1 MLRPAVASTLLLSAS
16 VVTLAAPA
24 SAAPQKTINLA
35 GEWKYLPYDGEGNM
49 GAESIDD
56 AGWPT
61 MALPSNW
68 YLMGSKA
75 YPPKARAAARII
87 EPGSPA
93 DLPTPPK
100 DLGLDYEGT
109 VWFRKTI
116 TWDGAAGV
124 PVLDLDMVDYYAE
137 VFVNGASV
145 GKHEGY
151 FQRWSVDL
159 AGALRKGKN
168 LLAVKVSA
176 PALAFDLAQ
185 QYPVSWPKQQ
195 NQIKGIFG
203 YHDTRPGATSV
214 RGQERGTGG
223 ILRGLG
229 LRVSP
234 GVDLVELK
242 VTPLDVSPAS
252 ARLVVEA
259 VTRNWGKKTV
269 DATLAGT
276 FHAKNFT
283 WAGRLGVSFA
293 VKAEPGLSRSVGEVK
308 LEKPALWWSWDYGKP
323 NLYTLDA
330 ELTTKEAA
338 PEAAKPGKTGAKP
351 AAKAAPAVLDA
362 KLVTFGVRSIAR
374 DGEWVVRLNGQ
385 RIYARGSNYIA
396 TQWLSQ
402 ADRAFYEK
410 DMRLVTSANLNSLR
424 VHAHLE
430 RPELYDVADELG
442 VMIWQDFPLQWGYT
456 DDPAFHAEAKRQAV
470 DMIDRYYD
478 HPSIIVWCMHNESP
492 HSMSWMKKKDP
503 QQNAKLDEELLAVA
517 KQSDP
522 ARIPHSDSGAGD
534 GHSYTG
540 WYVFQIGDLV
550 KDMPNERYI
559 TEFGA
564 EGLPA
569 LETLKAMFD
578 GDTLWPD
585 SPLDWEA
592 WKFADF
598 QPDQTFN
605 LAQVKMGKTINEFI
619 AASQRYQ
626 ANLIRFQTEV
636 FRRAKW
642 TRTTGLYQ
650 FMFVDDWPSITW
662 SVVDYYR
669 RPKLAYA
676 TLRDSMQ
683 RLLPSV
689 EYDIHNAEGPISLWV
704 VNDHLQPVPK
714 ATVKWKITDPRG
726 GGKPVV
732 RSVAVDIPADG
743 VIKATD
749 LGALPRIGAGTAR
762 LDVWIEDEHGQFL
775 ARSSLSGDDYVIRK

>member
-1 MLRPAVASTLLLSAS
+1 MLRPALAIALLAS
-16 VVTLAAPA
+16 LAAPA
-24 SAAPQKTINLA
+24 SAAPQKSINLA
-35 GEWKYLPYDGEGNM
+35 GDWKYLPYDGEGNM
-49 GAESIDD
+49 GAPSIDD
-56 AGWPT
+56 SAWPT
-61 MALPSNW
+61 MALPTNW

-93 DLPTPPK
+93 DLPPPPK
-100 DLGLDYEGT
+100 DVGFDYEGT
-109 VWFRKTI
+109 VWFRRTVD
-116 TWDGAAGV
+116 WDGAAGVV

-137 VFVNGASV
+137 VFVNGTSV

-151 FQRWSVDL
+151 FQRWSVDVSS
-159 AGALRKGKN
+159 ALRKGKN
-168 LLAVKVSA
+168 LVAVKVSA

-185 QYPVSWPKQQ
+185 QFPISWPKQQ
-195 NQIKGIFG
+195 NQIKGIFA
-203 YHDTRPGATSV
+203 YHDTRPGATSI

-223 ILRGLG
+223 ILRGIG
-229 LRVSP
+229 LHAST

-242 VTPLDVSPAS
+242 VTPLDVSAAS

-269 DATLAGT
+269 DAALVGAL
-276 FHAKNFT
+276 HAKNFV
-283 WAGRLGVSFA
+283 WNGNVKVDFM

-330 ELTTKEAA
+330 ELV
-338 PEAAKPGKTGAKP
+338 PVVPRAKPTPGATTPPYDEK
-351 AAKAAPAVLDA
+351 V
-362 KLVTFGVRSIAR
+362 VTFGVRSIVR
-374 DGEWVVRLNGQ
+374 DDQWVVRLNGQ

-402 ADRAFYEK
+402 ADRAFYDRDLK
-410 DMRLVTSANLNSLR
+410 LAVGANLNSLR

-430 RPELYDVADELG
+430 RPEFYDAADELG

-456 DDPAFHAEAKRQAV
+456 DEPAFHAEAKRQAV

-503 QQNAKLDEELLAVA
+503 QQNTKLDEELLEVA
-517 KQSDP
+517 KKSDP

-550 KDMPNERYI
+550 KDMPKERYI
-559 TEFGA
+559 TEYGA

-569 LETLKAMFD
+569 LETLKSMFD

-585 SPLDWEA
+585 TPLDWEA
-592 WKFADF
+592 WKYADF
-598 QPDQTFN
+598 QPDQEFN
-605 LAQVKMGKTINEFI
+605 LAQVKMGKTMQEFI

-626 ANLIRFQTEV
+626 ANYIRFQTEV

-642 TRTTGLYQ
+642 TKNTGLYQ

-669 RPKLAYA
+669 RPKLAY
-676 TLRDSMQ
+676 TSLRNSMQ
-683 RLLPSV
+683 RLLPSI
-689 EYDIHNAEGPISLWV
+689 EYDIHKADGPISIWV

-714 ATVKWKITDPRG
+714 AVVKWKLTDPKSG
-726 GGKPVV
+726 SKPVV
-732 RSVAVDIPADG
+732 RSVTVDIPADG
-743 VIKATD
+743 VIKAND
-749 LGALPRIGAGTAR
+749 LGAMPRIGAGTAR
-762 LDVWIEDEHGQFL
+762 LDVWIEDAQGQFL
-775 ARSSLSGDDYVIRK
+775 ARSSLTGEDYVIRK

>member
-1 MLRPAVASTLLLSAS
+1 MILWPRMRRPAIALALLAS
-16 VVTLAAPA
+16 VAAPA
-24 SAAPQKTINLA
+24 FASPPRSVSLA

-49 GAESIDD
+49 GAPSVDD
-56 AGWPT
+56 SGWPSMT
-61 MALPSNW
+61 LPTSW
-68 YLMGSKA
+68 YLLGSKA

-93 DLPTPPK
+93 DLPAPPK
-100 DLGLDYEGT
+100 DVGFDYEGT
-109 VWFRKTI
+109 VWFRRTI
-116 TWDGAAGV
+116 DWDGGGAGPSTV

-137 VFVNGASV
+137 VFVNGTSV

-151 FQRWSVDL
+151 FQAWSVDL
-159 AGALRKGKN
+159 SGVLRKGKN

-185 QYPVSWPKQQ
+185 QFPVSWPKQQ

-203 YHDTRPGATSV
+203 YHDTRPGATSI

-223 ILRGLG
+223 ILRGVS
-229 LRVSP
+229 LRPST

-242 VTPLDVSPAS
+242 VTPLDVSAAS

-269 DATLAGT
+269 DATLSGA
-276 FHAKNFT
+276 FHPKNFVWT
-283 WAGRLGVSFA
+283 GKLGIEMP

-308 LEKPALWWSWDYGKP
+308 IDKPALWWSWDYGKP

-330 ELTTKEAA
+330 ALAV
-338 PEAAKPGKTGAKP
+338 KPTG
-351 AAKAAPAVLDA
+351 KAAPATLDA
-362 KLVTFGVRSIAR
+362 KVVTFGIRSITR
-374 DGEWVVRLNGQ
+374 DNGWVVRLNGQ
-385 RIYARGSNYIA
+385 RIYARGSNYIS

-402 ADRAFYEK
+402 ADRAFYER
-410 DMRLVTSANLNSLR
+410 DMKLVVGANLNSLR

-430 RPELYDVADELG
+430 RPEFYDVADELG

-456 DDPAFHAEAKRQAV
+456 DDPAFHAEAKRQAG

-478 HPSIIVWCMHNESP
+478 HPSILVWCMHNESP
-492 HSMSWMKKKDP
+492 HSMSWMKKKDA
-503 QQNAKLDEELLAVA
+503 QQNAKLDEELFAVA

-522 ARIPHSDSGAGD
+522 ARIPHSDSGSGD

-550 KDMPNERYI
+550 HDMPKERYI

-569 LETLKAMFD
+569 LETLRAMFD

-585 SPLDWEA
+585 TPLDWEA
-592 WKFADF
+592 WKYADF
-598 QPDQTFN
+598 QPDQEFN
-605 LAQVKMGKTINEFI
+605 TAGVKTGKTIQEFV

-642 TRTTGLYQ
+642 TRNTGLYQ

-669 RPKLAYA
+669 RPKFAYA
-676 TLRDSMQ
+676 SLRDSMQ
-683 RLLPSV
+683 RLLPSI
-689 EYDIHNAEGPISLWV
+689 EYDIHKADGPISLWV
-704 VNDHLQPVPK
+704 VNDHLQGVPQ
-714 ATVKWKITDPRG
+714 AVVKWKVTDPKTANTP

-732 RSVAVDIPADG
+732 RSVTVDIPADG

-749 LGALPRIGAGTAR
+749 LGAIPRIGAGTAR
-762 LDVWIEDEHGQFL
+762 LDVWIEDASGQFL
-775 ARSSLSGDDYVIRK
+775 ARSSLTGDDYVIRK

>member
-1 MLRPAVASTLLLSAS
+1 MVRPALAFLVLASCF
-16 VVTLAAPA
+16 TLAAPA
-24 SAAPQKTINLA
+24 GAAPQKTIDLA
-35 GEWKYLPYDGEGNM
+35 GDWKYLPYDGEGNM
-49 GAESIDD
+49 ASPSLDD

-61 MALPSNW
+61 MALPTNW
-68 YLMGSKA
+68 YLMGSKT
-75 YPPKARAAARII
+75 YPGKARATARLMDT
-87 EPGSPA
+87 GSPA
-93 DLPTPPK
+93 DLPAPPK
-100 DLGLDYEGT
+100 DVGFDYEGT

-124 PVLDLDMVDYYAE
+124 TVLDLDMVDYYAE

-145 GKHEGY
+145 GRHEGY

-159 AGALRKGKN
+159 TGALRKGKN
-168 LLAVKVSA
+168 LLCVKVSA

-185 QYPVSWPKQQ
+185 QFPVSWPKQQ

-203 YHDTRPGATSV
+203 YHDTRPGATSP

-223 ILRGLG
+223 ILRGVA
-229 LRVSP
+229 LRVSS

-242 VTPLDVSPAS
+242 VTPRDVSEAS
-252 ARLVVEA
+252 ARLVIEA

-269 DATLAGT
+269 EATLKGT
-276 FHAKNFT
+276 IGAKNFAST
-283 WAGRLGVSFA
+283 ARLPVTFA

-308 LEKPALWWSWDYGKP
+308 IDKPALWWSWDYGKP
-323 NLYTLDA
+323 NLYL
-330 ELTTKEAA
+330 LEADL
-338 PEAAKPGKTGAKP
+338 
-351 AAKAAPAVLDA
+351 AAKAGAAALDA
-362 KLVTFGVRSIAR
+362 KAVTFGVRSIAR
-374 DGEWVVRLNGQ
+374 DAEWVVKLNGQ
-385 RIYARGSNYIA
+385 RVYARGSNYIS

-402 ADRAFYEK
+402 ADRAFYERDIK
-410 DMRLVTSANLNSLR
+410 LVVGANLNSLR

-430 RPELYDVADELG
+430 RPEFYDVADEMG

-456 DDPAFHAEAKRQAV
+456 DEAAFHEEAKRQAS
-470 DMIDRYYD
+470 DMIERFYD

-492 HSMSWMKKKDP
+492 HSMSWMKKKDN
-503 QQNAKLDEELLAVA
+503 QQNLKLDEELYAVA
-517 KQSDP
+517 KKKDP

-550 KDMPNERYI
+550 KDLPKERYI

-578 GDTLWPD
+578 EATLWPD
-585 SPLDWEA
+585 TPLDWEA

-605 LAQVKMGKTINEFI
+605 LAKVKMGKTINEFI

-626 ANLIRFQTEV
+626 ANLLRFQTEV
-636 FRRAKW
+636 FRRGKW
-642 TRTTGLYQ
+642 TKSTGLYQ

-683 RLLPSV
+683 RLLPSI
-689 EYDIHNAEGPISLWV
+689 EYDIHKADGPVAIWV
-704 VNDHLQPVPK
+704 VNDHLQPVAK
-714 ATVKWKITDPRG
+714 ANVKWKLTDPASG
-726 GGKPVV
+726 NKPVV
-732 RSVAVDIPADG
+732 RGRTVDIPADA
-743 VIKATD
+743 VIKVTD
-749 LGALPRIGAGTAR
+749 LGALPRIGGGTAR

-775 ARSSLSGDDYVIRK
+775 ARSSLSGEDYVIRK

>member
-1 MLRPAVASTLLLSAS
+1 MPRLALAFALLLPALS
-16 VVTLAAPA
+16 LAAPA
-24 SAAPQKTINLA
+24 VAAPQKTVNLA

-49 GAESIDD
+49 GLESLDD
-56 AGWPT
+56 AGWPS
-61 MALPSNW
+61 MALPTSW

-93 DLPTPPK
+93 DLPAPPK
-100 DLGLDYEGT
+100 DVGFDYEGT

-116 TWDGAAGV
+116 TWDGGPGV

-151 FQRWSVDL
+151 FQRWAVDL
-159 AGALRKGKN
+159 TGALRKGKN
-168 LLAVKVSA
+168 LVAVKVSA

-203 YHDTRPGATSV
+203 YHDTRPGATSI

-223 ILRGLG
+223 ILRGIG
-229 LRVSP
+229 LRASS

-242 VTPLDVSPAS
+242 VTPLDVSEAS

-259 VTRNWGKKTV
+259 VTRNWGKKAV
-269 DATLAGT
+269 DATLEGT

-283 WAGRLGVSFA
+283 WKGQLGLKFP
-293 VKAEPGLSRSVGEVK
+293 VKAAPGLSRSVGEVK
-308 LEKPALWWSWDYGKP
+308 IDKPALWWSWDYGKP

-330 ELTTKEAA
+330 TLGAPTT
-338 PEAAKPGKTGAKP
+338 GKT
-351 AAKAAPAVLDA
+351 AAATSFDEKV
-362 KLVTFGVRSIAR
+362 VSFGVRSVAR
-374 DGEWVVRLNGQ
+374 DDKWVVRLNGQ

-410 DMRLVTSANLNSLR
+410 DLKLVVGANLNSLR

-430 RPELYDVADELG
+430 RPEFYDAADELG

-456 DDPAFHAEAKRQAV
+456 DEPRFHEEAKRQAV

-478 HPSIIVWCMHNESP
+478 HPSILVWCMHNESP
-492 HSMSWMKKKDP
+492 HSMSWMKKKDE
-503 QQNAKLDEELLAVA
+503 QQNARLDAELLAVA
-517 KQSDP
+517 KQNDA
-522 ARIPHSDSGAGD
+522 ARIPHADSGAGD

-550 KDMPNERYI
+550 KGMPKERYI
-559 TEFGA
+559 TEYGA

-585 SPLDWEA
+585 TPLDWEA
-592 WKFADF
+592 WKYADF

-605 LAQVKMGKTINEFI
+605 LAKVKMGKTINDFI
-619 AASQRYQ
+619 ASSQRYQ

-642 TRTTGLYQ
+642 TGTTGLYQ

-683 RLLPSV
+683 RLLPSI
-689 EYDIHNAEGPISLWV
+689 EYDIHKAEGPIALWV

-714 ATVKWKITDPRG
+714 AVVKWKLTDPKG

-732 RSVAVDIPADG
+732 RSREVDIPADS
-743 VIKATD
+743 VIKVTD
-749 LGALPRIGAGTAR
+749 LGTMPRIGAGTAR

>member
-1 MLRPAVASTLLLSAS
+1 MRRSALALFVVAAVSVSAPA
-16 VVTLAAPA
+16 LAAVV
-24 SAAPQKTINLA
+24 QKTINLA
-35 GEWKYLPYDGEGNM
+35 GEWKYLPYDGDGNM
-49 GAESIDD
+49 GAESVDD
-56 AGWPT
+56 SSWPT
-61 MALPSNW
+61 MTLPTNW

-75 YPPKARAAARII
+75 YPAKARAAARII

-93 DLPTPPK
+93 DLPPPPR
-100 DLGLDYEGT
+100 DVGFDYEGT
-109 VWFRKTI
+109 VWFRRAVD
-116 TWDGAAGV
+116 WDGGV
-124 PVLDLDMVDYYAE
+124 GARPVLDLDMVDYYAE
-137 VFVNGASV
+137 VFVNGTSV

-159 AGALRKGKN
+159 SDALRTGKN
-168 LLAVKVSA
+168 VLAVKVSA
-176 PALAFDLAQ
+176 PALVFDLAQ
-185 QYPVSWPKQQ
+185 QFPVSWPKQQ

-203 YHDTRPGATSV
+203 YHDTRPGATSI

-223 ILRGLG
+223 ILRGIG
-229 LRVSP
+229 LRLSK

-259 VTRNWGKKTV
+259 VTRNWSRKPV
-269 DATLAGT
+269 DATLTGT
-276 FHAKNFT
+276 FHAKNFA
-283 WAGRLGVSFA
+283 WSGHLDVSFP

-330 ELTTKEAA
+330 VLQ
-338 PEAAKPGKTGAKP
+338 AKP
-351 AAKAAPAVLDA
+351 AGKGTPATLDQ
-362 KLVTFGVRSIAR
+362 KIVTFGVRSIAR
-374 DGEWVVRLNGQ
+374 DGEWVMRLNGQ
-385 RIYARGSNYIA
+385 RIYARGSNYIS

-402 ADRAFYEK
+402 ADRAFYER
-410 DMRLVTSANLNSLR
+410 DMKLVVGANLNSLR

-503 QQNAKLDEELLAVA
+503 QQNAKLDEELLGVA

-540 WYVFQIGDLV
+540 WYVFQIGDLAH
-550 KDMPNERYI
+550 DMPKERYI

-569 LETLKAMFD
+569 VETLKAMFD
-578 GDTLWPD
+578 ADALWPD
-585 SPLDWEA
+585 TPLDWEA

-598 QPDQTFN
+598 QPDQEFN
-605 LAQVKMGKTINEFI
+605 LAEVKMGKTIQEFV

-642 TRTTGLYQ
+642 AKTTGLYQ

-689 EYDIHNAEGPISLWV
+689 EYDIHKAEGPISLWV
-704 VNDHLQPVPK
+704 VNDHLQGVPK
-714 ATVKWKITDPRG
+714 AVVKWKVTDPKTG
-726 GGKPVV
+726 NKPVV
-732 RSVAVDIPADG
+732 RSVTVDIPADS

-749 LGALPRIGAGTAR
+749 LGAIPRIGAGTAR
-762 LDVWIEDEHGQFL
+762 LDVWIEDQHGQFL
-775 ARSSLSGDDYVIRK
+775 ARSSLTGDDYVIRK

>member
-1 MLRPAVASTLLLSAS
+1 MLRPAVALSLLAS
-16 VVTLAAPA
+16 VVSLASGAAPVA
-24 SAAPQKTINLA
+24 AAPPKTVDLA
-35 GEWKYLPYDGEGNM
+35 GEWRYLPYDGEGNL
-49 GAESIDD
+49 GAEAIDD

-61 MALPSNW
+61 MALPTSW
-68 YLMGSKA
+68 YLMGSKS
-75 YPPKARAAARII
+75 YPGKARATARLM
-87 EPGSPA
+87 ESGSPA
-93 DLPTPPK
+93 DLPAPPK
-100 DLGLDYEGT
+100 DVGFDYEGT

-116 TWDGAAGV
+116 TWDGAPGV
-124 PVLDLDMVDYYAE
+124 TVLDLDMVDYYAE

-151 FQRWSVDL
+151 FQRWSVDVS
-159 AGALRKGKN
+159 AALRKGKN
-168 LLAVKVSA
+168 LVAVKVSA

-185 QYPVSWPKQQ
+185 QFPVSWPKQQ
-195 NQIKGIFG
+195 NEIKGVFG
-203 YHDTRPGATSV
+203 YHDTRPGATSL

-223 ILRGLG
+223 ILRGIG
-229 LRVSP
+229 LRASS

-242 VTPLDVSPAS
+242 VTPLDVSEAS

-259 VTRNWGKKTV
+259 VTRNWGKKPI

-276 FHAKNFT
+276 IRAKNFPST
-283 WAGRLGVSFA
+283 ARLPVSFA
-293 VKAEPGLSRSVGEVK
+293 VRAAPGLSRSVGEVK
-308 LEKPALWWSWDYGKP
+308 IDKPALWWSWDYGKP

-330 ELTTKEAA
+330 ELGPK
-338 PEAAKPGKTGAKP
+338 GAGP
-351 AAKAAPAVLDA
+351 ALDA
-362 KLVTFGVRSIAR
+362 KVVAFGVRSITR
-374 DGEWVVRLNGQ
+374 DDSWVVRLNGQ
-385 RIYARGSNYIA
+385 RIYARGSNYIS

-410 DMRLVTSANLNSLR
+410 DIKLVLGANLNSLR

-430 RPELYDVADELG
+430 RPEFYDVADEMG

-456 DDPAFHAEAKRQAV
+456 DEPVFHDEAKRQAV

-503 QQNAKLDEELLAVA
+503 QQNARLDEELLAVA
-517 KQSDP
+517 KQNDP

-550 KDMPNERYI
+550 RGMPKERYI

-564 EGLPA
+564 EGLPGA
-569 LETLKAMFD
+569 ETLKAMFD
-578 GDTLWPD
+578 DAAMWPD
-585 SPLDWEA
+585 TPLDWEA
-592 WKFADF
+592 WKYADF

-605 LAQVKMGKTINEFI
+605 LAKVKQGKTLAEFI
-619 AASQRYQ
+619 ASSQRYQ

-642 TRTTGLYQ
+642 TKTTGLYQ

-683 RLLPSV
+683 RLLPSI
-689 EYDIHNAEGPISLWV
+689 EYDIHKADGPISLWV
-704 VNDHLQPVPK
+704 VNDHLQGVPK
-714 ATVKWKITDPRG
+714 ATVKWKLTDPRSG
-726 GGKPVV
+726 SKPVV
-732 RSVAVDIPADG
+732 RSVTVDIPADG

-775 ARSSLSGDDYVIRK
+775 ARSSLTGDDYVIRGR

>member
-1 MLRPAVASTLLLSAS
+1 MLRPAVALSLLAS
-16 VVTLAAPA
+16 VVSLASGAAPVA
-24 SAAPQKTINLA
+24 AAPPKTVDLA
-35 GEWKYLPYDGEGNM
+35 GEWRYLPYDGEGNL
-49 GAESIDD
+49 GAEAIDD

-61 MALPSNW
+61 MALPTSW
-68 YLMGSKA
+68 YLMGSKS
-75 YPPKARAAARII
+75 YPGKARATARLM
-87 EPGSPA
+87 ESGSPA
-93 DLPTPPK
+93 DLPAPPK
-100 DLGLDYEGT
+100 DVGFDYEGT

-116 TWDGAAGV
+116 TWDGAPGV
-124 PVLDLDMVDYYAE
+124 TVLDLDMVDYYAE

-151 FQRWSVDL
+151 FQRWSVDVS
-159 AGALRKGKN
+159 AALRKGKN
-168 LLAVKVSA
+168 LVAVKVSA

-185 QYPVSWPKQQ
+185 QFPVSWPKQQ
-195 NQIKGIFG
+195 NEIKGVFG
-203 YHDTRPGATSV
+203 YHDTRPGATSL

-223 ILRGLG
+223 ILRGIG
-229 LRVSP
+229 LRASS

-242 VTPLDVSPAS
+242 VTPLDVSEAS

-259 VTRNWGKKTV
+259 VTRNWGKKPV

-276 FHAKNFT
+276 IRAKNFPST
-283 WAGRLGVSFA
+283 VRLPVSFA
-293 VKAEPGLSRSVGEVK
+293 VRAAPGLSRSVGEVK
-308 LEKPALWWSWDYGKP
+308 IDKPALWWSWDYGKP

-330 ELTTKEAA
+330 ELGPK
-338 PEAAKPGKTGAKP
+338 GAGP
-351 AAKAAPAVLDA
+351 ALDA
-362 KLVTFGVRSIAR
+362 KVVAFGVRSITR
-374 DGEWVVRLNGQ
+374 DDSWVVRLNGQ
-385 RIYARGSNYIA
+385 RIYARGSNYIS

-410 DMRLVTSANLNSLR
+410 DIKLVLGANLNSLR

-430 RPELYDVADELG
+430 RPEFYDVADEMG

-456 DDPAFHAEAKRQAV
+456 DEPVFHDEAKRQAV

-503 QQNAKLDEELLAVA
+503 QQNARLDEELLAVA
-517 KQSDP
+517 KQNDP

-550 KDMPNERYI
+550 HDMPKERYI

-564 EGLPA
+564 EGLPGA
-569 LETLKAMFD
+569 ETLKAMFD
-578 GDTLWPD
+578 DAAMWPD
-585 SPLDWEA
+585 TPLDWEA
-592 WKFADF
+592 WKYADF

-605 LAQVKMGKTINEFI
+605 LAKVKQGKTLAEFI
-619 AASQRYQ
+619 ASSQRYQ

-642 TRTTGLYQ
+642 TKTTGLYQ

-683 RLLPSV
+683 RLLPSI
-689 EYDIHNAEGPISLWV
+689 EYDIHKADGPISLWV
-704 VNDHLQPVPK
+704 VNDHLQGVPK
-714 ATVKWKITDPRG
+714 ATVKWKLTDPRSG
-726 GGKPVV
+726 SKPVV
-732 RSVAVDIPADG
+732 RSVTVDIPADG

-775 ARSSLSGDDYVIRK
+775 ARSSLTGDDYVIRGR

>member
-1 MLRPAVASTLLLSAS
+1 MLRPALALAPLVLLLHS
-16 VVTLAAPA
+16 AAPA
-24 SAAPQKTINLA
+24 AAAPQKTIDLA
-35 GEWKYLPYDGEGNM
+35 GEWKYLPYDGHGDIDLA
-49 GAESIDD
+49 AESTDD

-61 MALPSNW
+61 MALPTNW

-75 YPPKARAAARII
+75 YPPKARAAARLI
-87 EPGSPA
+87 EPGSPG
-93 DLPTPPK
+93 DLPTPTK
-100 DLGLDYEGT
+100 DAGFDYEGT

-116 TWDGAAGV
+116 AWDSSQGGV

-137 VFVNGASV
+137 VFVNGRPV

-159 AGALRKGKN
+159 SGALRTGKN
-168 LLAVKVSA
+168 LIAVKVSA
-176 PALAFDLAQ
+176 PALVFDLAQ
-185 QYPVSWPKQQ
+185 QFPVSWPKQQ
-195 NQIKGIFG
+195 NQIKGIFA
-203 YHDTRPGATSV
+203 YHDTRPGATSI

-223 ILRGLG
+223 ILRGIA

-242 VTPLDVSPAS
+242 VTPLDVSAAS

-259 VTRNWGKKTV
+259 VTRNWGAKPV
-269 DATLAGT
+269 DAQLSGT
-276 FHAKNFT
+276 IRAKNFA
-283 WAGRLGVSFA
+283 WAGHLPITFD
-293 VKAEPGLSRSVGEVK
+293 VKAAPGLSRSVGEVK
-308 LEKPALWWSWDYGKP
+308 IEKPALWWSWDYGKP

-330 ELTTKEAA
+330 ELSTKAS
-338 PEAAKPGKTGAKP
+338 PAKP
-351 AAKAAPAVLDA
+351 AAKKVAAQPAAAPAALDA
-362 KLVTFGVRSIAR
+362 KVVTFGVRSIVR
-374 DGEWVVRLNGQ
+374 DDKWVVRLNGQ

-402 ADRAFYEK
+402 ADRAFYER
-410 DMRLVTSANLNSLR
+410 DMKLVTAANLNSLR

-430 RPELYDVADELG
+430 RPEFYDVADEMG

-456 DDPAFHAEAKRQAV
+456 DEPAFHAEAKRQVV
-470 DMIDRYYD
+470 DMIERFYD
-478 HPSIIVWCMHNESP
+478 HPSIIVWSMHNESP

-503 QQNAKLDEELLAVA
+503 QQNAKLDEELLAVG

-522 ARIPHSDSGAGD
+522 ARISHSDSGVGD

-540 WYVFQIGDLV
+540 WYVFQIGDLAH
-550 KDMPNERYI
+550 DMPKESYI
-559 TEFGA
+559 TEYGA
-564 EGLPA
+564 QGLPA
-569 LETLKAMFD
+569 LETLKSMFD
-578 GDTLWPD
+578 AATLWPD
-585 SPLDWEA
+585 TPLDWEA
-592 WKFADF
+592 WKYADF
-598 QPDQTFN
+598 QPDQNFN

-619 AASQRYQ
+619 SASQRYQ

-642 TRTTGLYQ
+642 TKTTGLYQ

-669 RPKLAYA
+669 RPKLAYQ

-683 RLLPSV
+683 RLLPSI
-689 EYDIHNAEGPISLWV
+689 EYDIHKATGPISLWV
-704 VNDHLQPVPK
+704 VNDHLQPIPK
-714 ATVKWKITDPRG
+714 AAVKWKVTDPQG

-732 RSVAVDIPADG
+732 RSVTVEIPADG

-749 LGALPRIGAGTAR
+749 LGAIPRIGAGTAR
-762 LDVWIEDEHGQFL
+762 LDVWIEDEHGQLL
-775 ARSSLSGDDYVIRK
+775 ARSSLTGEDYVIRK

>member
-1 MLRPAVASTLLLSAS
+1 V
-16 VVTLAAPA
+16 
-24 SAAPQKTINLA
+24 
-35 GEWKYLPYDGEGNM
+35 GF
-49 GAESIDD
+49 
-56 AGWPT
+56 
-61 MALPSNW
+61 
-68 YLMGSKA
+68 
-75 YPPKARAAARII
+75 
-87 EPGSPA
+87 
-93 DLPTPPK
+93 
-100 DLGLDYEGT
+100 DYEGT
-109 VWFRKTI
+109 VWFRRTVD
-116 TWDGAAGV
+116 WDGAAGVV

-137 VFVNGASV
+137 VFVNGTSV

-151 FQRWSVDL
+151 FQRWSVDVSS
-159 AGALRKGKN
+159 ALRKGKN
-168 LLAVKVSA
+168 LVAVKVSA

-185 QYPVSWPKQQ
+185 QFPISWPKQQ

-203 YHDTRPGATSV
+203 YHDTRPGATSI

-223 ILRGLG
+223 ILRGIG
-229 LRVSP
+229 LHAST

-242 VTPLDVSPAS
+242 VTPLDVSAAS

-259 VTRNWGKKTV
+259 VTRNWGAKPV
-269 DATLAGT
+269 DAMLVGT

-283 WAGRLGVSFA
+283 WTGRLPISFV
-293 VKAEPGLSRSVGEVK
+293 VKAGPGLSRSVGEVK

-330 ELTTKEAA
+330 ELLPVVSK
-338 PEAAKPGKTGAKP
+338 
-351 AAKAAPAVLDA
+351 KAAAGPALDA
-362 KLVTFGVRSIAR
+362 KVVAFGVRSITR
-374 DGEWVVRLNGQ
+374 DDGWVVRLNGQ

-402 ADRAFYEK
+402 ADRAFYERDLK
-410 DMRLVTSANLNSLR
+410 LVVEANLNSLR

-430 RPELYDVADELG
+430 RPEFYDAADELG

-456 DDPAFHAEAKRQAV
+456 DEPAFHAEAKRQAI

-503 QQNAKLDEELLAVA
+503 QQNAKLDEELLEVA
-517 KQSDP
+517 KKSDP

-550 KDMPNERYI
+550 KDMPKERYI
-559 TEFGA
+559 TEYGA

-569 LETLKAMFD
+569 LETLKAMFE

-585 SPLDWEA
+585 TPLDWEA

-598 QPDQTFN
+598 QPDQEFN
-605 LAQVKMGKTINEFI
+605 LAQVKMGKTIQEFI

-642 TRTTGLYQ
+642 TKTTGLYQ

-669 RPKLAYA
+669 RPKLAYNS
-676 TLRDSMQ
+676 LRDSMQ
-683 RLLPSV
+683 RLLPSI
-689 EYDIHNAEGPISLWV
+689 EYDIHKATGPISIWV
-704 VNDHLQPVPK
+704 VNDHLQDVPK
-714 ATVKWKITDPRG
+714 AVVKWKLTDPKSG
-726 GGKPVV
+726 SKPVV
-732 RSVAVDIPADG
+732 RSVTVDIPADG

-749 LGALPRIGAGTAR
+749 LGAMPRIGAGTAR
-762 LDVWIEDEHGQFL
+762 LDVWIEDAQGQFL
-775 ARSSLSGDDYVIRK
+775 ARSSLTGEDYVIRK

>member
-1 MLRPAVASTLLLSAS
+1 MLRPAVALSLLAS
-16 VVTLAAPA
+16 VVSLASGAAPVA
-24 SAAPQKTINLA
+24 AAPSKTVNLA

-49 GAESIDD
+49 GAEAIDD

-61 MALPSNW
+61 MALPTSW
-68 YLMGSKA
+68 YLMGSKS
-75 YPPKARAAARII
+75 YPGKARATARIM
-87 EPGSPA
+87 EAGSPA
-93 DLPTPPK
+93 DLPAPPK
-100 DLGLDYEGT
+100 DVGFDYEGT

-116 TWDGAAGV
+116 TWDGAPGV
-124 PVLDLDMVDYYAE
+124 TVLDLDMVDYYAE

-151 FQRWSVDL
+151 FQRWSVDVS
-159 AGALRKGKN
+159 GALRKGKN
-168 LLAVKVSA
+168 LVAVKVSA

-185 QYPVSWPKQQ
+185 QFPVSWPKQQ
-195 NQIKGIFG
+195 NEIKGVFG
-203 YHDTRPGATSV
+203 YHDTRPGATSL

-223 ILRGLG
+223 ILRGIG
-229 LRVSP
+229 LRASS
-234 GVDLVELK
+234 GVDLVEVK
-242 VTPLDVSPAS
+242 VTPLDVSETS
-252 ARLVVEA
+252 ARLVIEA
-259 VTRNWGKKTV
+259 VTRNWGKKPV

-276 FHAKNFT
+276 IRAKNFPST
-283 WAGRLGVSFA
+283 ARLPVSFA
-293 VKAEPGLSRSVGEVK
+293 VKAAPGLSRSVGEVK
-308 LEKPALWWSWDYGKP
+308 IDKPALWWSWDYGKP

-330 ELTTKEAA
+330 ELGPK
-338 PEAAKPGKTGAKP
+338 GAGP
-351 AAKAAPAVLDA
+351 ALDA
-362 KLVTFGVRSIAR
+362 KVVAFGVRSITR
-374 DGEWVVRLNGQ
+374 DDNWVVRLNGQ
-385 RIYARGSNYIA
+385 RIYARGSNYIS

-410 DMRLVTSANLNSLR
+410 DIKLVLGANLNSLR

-430 RPELYDVADELG
+430 RPEFYDVADEMG

-456 DDPAFHAEAKRQAV
+456 DEPSFHDEAKRQAL

-517 KQSDP
+517 KQNDP

-550 KDMPNERYI
+550 HGMPKERYI

-564 EGLPA
+564 EGLPGA
-569 LETLKAMFD
+569 ETLKSMFD
-578 GDTLWPD
+578 DAALWPD
-585 SPLDWEA
+585 TPLDWEA
-592 WKFADF
+592 WKYADF

-605 LAQVKMGKTINEFI
+605 LAKVKQGKTLAEFI
-619 AASQRYQ
+619 SSSQRYQ

-642 TRTTGLYQ
+642 TKTTGLYQ

-683 RLLPSV
+683 RLLPSI
-689 EYDIHNAEGPISLWV
+689 EYDIHKADGPISLWV
-704 VNDHLQPVPK
+704 VNDHLQGVPK
-714 ATVKWKITDPRG
+714 ASVKWKLTDPRAG
-726 GGKPVV
+726 SKPVV
-732 RSVAVDIPADG
+732 RSVTVDIPADG

-775 ARSSLSGDDYVIRK
+775 ARSSLTGDDYVIRK

>member
-1 MLRPAVASTLLLSAS
+1 MLRPALAVALLAS
-16 VVTLAAPA
+16 LAAPA
-24 SAAPQKTINLA
+24 LAAPQKSINLA
-35 GEWKYLPYDGEGNM
+35 GDWKYLPYDGEGNM
-49 GAESIDD
+49 AAESIDD
-56 AGWPT
+56 SAWPT
-61 MALPSNW
+61 MALPTNW

-75 YPPKARAAARII
+75 YPAKARAAARII

-93 DLPTPPK
+93 DLPAPPK
-100 DLGLDYEGT
+100 DVGFDYEGT
-109 VWFRKTI
+109 VWFRRAV
-116 TWDGAAGV
+116 TWDAPAGVV

-159 AGALRKGKN
+159 SSALRKGKN
-168 LLAVKVSA
+168 LIAVKVSA

-185 QYPVSWPKQQ
+185 QFPISWPKQQ

-203 YHDTRPGATSV
+203 YHDTRPGATSI

-223 ILRGLG
+223 ILRGIG
-229 LRVSP
+229 LRGST

-242 VTPLDVSPAS
+242 VTPLDVSAAS

-269 DATLAGT
+269 DAAVVGTL
-276 FHAKNFT
+276 HAKNFV
-283 WAGRLGVSFA
+283 WNGKVIVDFL

-308 LEKPALWWSWDYGKP
+308 LDKPALWWSWDYGKP

-330 ELTTKEAA
+330 ELV
-338 PEAAKPGKTGAKP
+338 PMVSRAKPKAGAEATP
-351 AAKAAPAVLDA
+351 SVLDA
-362 KLVTFGVRSIAR
+362 KVVTFGVRSIVR
-374 DGEWVVRLNGQ
+374 DDQWVVRLNGQ

-402 ADRAFYEK
+402 ADRAFYERDLK
-410 DMRLVTSANLNSLR
+410 LVVGANLNSLR

-430 RPELYDVADELG
+430 RPEFYDAADELG

-456 DDPAFHAEAKRQAV
+456 DDPAFHAEAKRQAA
-470 DMIDRYYD
+470 DMIERYYD

-550 KDMPNERYI
+550 HDMPKERYI
-559 TEFGA
+559 TEYGA

-585 SPLDWEA
+585 TPLDWEA
-592 WKFADF
+592 WKYADF
-598 QPDQTFN
+598 QPDQEFN
-605 LAQVKMGKTINEFI
+605 TAHVQMGKTIQEFI
-619 AASQRYQ
+619 AASQRFQ

-642 TRTTGLYQ
+642 TKNTGLYQ

-676 TLRDSMQ
+676 SLRDSMQ
-683 RLLPSV
+683 RLLPSI
-689 EYDIHNAEGPISLWV
+689 EYDIHKADGPISIWV
-704 VNDHLQPVPK
+704 VNDHLQGVPK
-714 ATVKWKITDPRG
+714 AVVKWKLTDPKSG
-726 GGKPVV
+726 SKPVV
-732 RSVAVDIPADG
+732 RSVTVDIPADG
-743 VIKATD
+743 VIKAND
-749 LGALPRIGAGTAR
+749 LGSMPRIGAGTAR
-762 LDVWIEDEHGQFL
+762 LDVWIEDAQGQFL
-775 ARSSLSGDDYVIRK
+775 ARSSLTGDDYVIRK

>member
-1 MLRPAVASTLLLSAS
+1 SAVSLTPPVAW
-16 VVTLAAPA
+16 AAP
-24 SAAPQKTINLA
+24 PKTVNLA
-35 GEWKYLPYDGEGNM
+35 GEWRYLPYDGEGNM
-49 GAESIDD
+49 GVETIDD
-56 AGWPT
+56 AAWPT
-61 MALPSNW
+61 MALPTSW
-68 YLMGSKA
+68 YLMGSRS
-75 YPPKARAAARII
+75 YPGKARATARIM

-93 DLPTPPK
+93 DLPAPPK
-100 DLGLDYEGT
+100 DVGFDYEGT

-116 TWDGAAGV
+116 TWDGAPGV
-124 PVLDLDMVDYYAE
+124 TVLDLDMVDYYAE

-151 FQRWSVDL
+151 FQRWSVDVSS
-159 AGALRKGKN
+159 ALRKGKN
-168 LLAVKVSA
+168 LVAVKVSA

-185 QYPVSWPKQQ
+185 QYPISWPKQQ
-195 NQIKGIFG
+195 NQVKGVFG

-223 ILRGLG
+223 ILRGVG
-229 LRVSP
+229 LRASS

-242 VTPLDVSPAS
+242 VTPLDVSESS
-252 ARLVVEA
+252 ARLVIEA
-259 VTRNWGKKTV
+259 VTRNWGAKPV

-276 FHAKNFT
+276 IRAKNFPST
-283 WAGRLGVSFA
+283 ARLPVSFA
-293 VKAEPGLSRSVGEVK
+293 VKAAPGLSRSVGEVK
-308 LEKPALWWSWDYGKP
+308 IDKPALWWSWDYGKP

-330 ELTTKEAA
+330 ALTTSG
-338 PEAAKPGKTGAKP
+338 PKTGA
-351 AAKAAPAVLDA
+351 ALDA
-362 KLVTFGVRSIAR
+362 KVVAFGVRSITR
-374 DGEWVVRLNGQ
+374 DDNWVVRLNGQ
-385 RIYARGSNYIA
+385 RIYARGSNYIS

-410 DMRLVTSANLNSLR
+410 DIKLVLGANLNSLR

-430 RPELYDVADELG
+430 RPEFYDVADEMG

-456 DDPAFHAEAKRQAV
+456 DEPAFHAEAKRQAV

-517 KQSDP
+517 KQNDP

-550 KDMPNERYI
+550 HDMPKERYI

-564 EGLPA
+564 EGLPGA
-569 LETLKAMFD
+569 ETLKTMFD
-578 GDTLWPD
+578 DATLWPD
-585 SPLDWEA
+585 TPLDWEA
-592 WKFADF
+592 WKYADF
-598 QPDQTFN
+598 QPDQSFN
-605 LAQVKMGKTINEFI
+605 LAKVKMGKTLAEFI
-619 AASQRYQ
+619 SSSQRYQ
-626 ANLIRFQTEV
+626 SNLIRFQTEV

-642 TRTTGLYQ
+642 TKTTGLYQ

-683 RLLPSV
+683 RLLPSI
-689 EYDIHNAEGPISLWV
+689 EYDIHKADGPISLWV

-714 ATVKWKITDPRG
+714 ANVKWKLTDPKSG
-726 GGKPVV
+726 SKPVV
-732 RSVAVDIPADG
+732 RSVTVDIPADG

-762 LDVWIEDEHGQFL
+762 LDVWIEDAHGQFL
-775 ARSSLSGDDYVIRK
+775 ARSSLTGDDYVIRQ

>member
-1 MLRPAVASTLLLSAS
+1 MFRPALAFSLLLS
-16 VVTLAAPA
+16 VAAPDVVA
-24 SAAPQKTINLA
+24 WAAPQKSINLA

-49 GAESIDD
+49 GATSIDD
-56 AGWPT
+56 SAWPT
-61 MALPSNW
+61 MAVPTSW

-75 YPPKARAAARII
+75 YPAKARAAARII

-93 DLPTPPK
+93 DLPAPPK
-100 DLGLDYEGT
+100 DVGFDYEGT
-109 VWFRKTI
+109 VWFRRTVE
-116 TWDGAAGV
+116 WDGAPGVV

-137 VFVNGASV
+137 VFVNGTSV

-151 FQRWSVDL
+151 FQRWSVDVS
-159 AGALRKGKN
+159 GALRKGKN
-168 LLAVKVSA
+168 LVAVKVSA
-176 PALAFDLAQ
+176 PALPFDLAQ
-185 QYPVSWPKQQ
+185 QFPISWPKQQ

-203 YHDTRPGATSV
+203 YHDTRPGATSI

-223 ILRGLG
+223 ILRGIG
-229 LRVSP
+229 LHAST

-242 VTPLDVSPAS
+242 VTPLDVSAAS

-269 DATLAGT
+269 DAALVGAL
-276 FHAKNFT
+276 HAKNFV
-283 WAGRLGVSFA
+283 WNGNVKVDFI

-330 ELTTKEAA
+330 ELVAIVPRAKTKAGEAA
-338 PEAAKPGKTGAKP
+338 PPSTY
-351 AAKAAPAVLDA
+351 DA
-362 KLVTFGVRSIAR
+362 KTVTFGVRSIAR
-374 DGEWVVRLNGQ
+374 DNDWVVRLNGQ

-402 ADRAFYEK
+402 ADRAFYDRDLK
-410 DMRLVTSANLNSLR
+410 LVVGANLNSLR

-430 RPELYDVADELG
+430 RPEFYEAADELG

-456 DDPAFHAEAKRQAV
+456 DEPAFHAEAKRQAI

-503 QQNAKLDEELLAVA
+503 QQNAKLDEELLEVA
-517 KQSDP
+517 KKSDP

-550 KDMPNERYI
+550 KDMPKERYI
-559 TEFGA
+559 TEYGA

-569 LETLKAMFD
+569 LETLKAMFE

-585 SPLDWEA
+585 TPLDWEA

-598 QPDQTFN
+598 QPDQEFN
-605 LAQVKMGKTINEFI
+605 LAQVKMGKTIQEFI

-642 TRTTGLYQ
+642 TKTTGLYQ

-669 RPKLAYA
+669 RPKLAYNS
-676 TLRDSMQ
+676 LRDSMQ
-683 RLLPSV
+683 RLLPSI
-689 EYDIHNAEGPISLWV
+689 EYDIHKATGPISIWV
-704 VNDHLQPVPK
+704 VNDHLQDVPK
-714 ATVKWKITDPRG
+714 AVVKWKLTDPKSG
-726 GGKPVV
+726 SKPVV
-732 RSVAVDIPADG
+732 RSVTVDIPADG

-749 LGALPRIGAGTAR
+749 LGAMPRIGAGTAR
-762 LDVWIEDEHGQFL
+762 LDVWIEDAQGQFL
-775 ARSSLSGDDYVIRK
+775 ARSSLTGEDYVIRK

>member
-1 MLRPAVASTLLLSAS
+1 MLRPTLALALLLSA
-16 VVTLAAPA
+16 AAPA
-24 SAAPQKTINLA
+24 VAAPQKTINLA

-49 GAESIDD
+49 GAPSLDD
-56 AGWPT
+56 SAWPT
-61 MALPSNW
+61 MTLPTSW

-93 DLPTPPK
+93 DLPAPPK
-100 DLGLDYEGT
+100 DVGFDYEGT
-109 VWFRKTI
+109 VWFRRTI
-116 TWDGAAGV
+116 DWDPAASPGT
-124 PVLDLDMVDYYAE
+124 PVLELDMVDYYAE

-159 AGALRKGKN
+159 SGALKKGKN

-185 QYPVSWPKQQ
+185 QFTVSWPKQQ

-203 YHDTRPGATSV
+203 YHDTRPGATSI

-223 ILRGLG
+223 VLRGVG
-229 LRVSP
+229 LRVSS

-242 VTPLDVSPAS
+242 VTPLDVSEAS

-269 DATLAGT
+269 DAELVGT
-276 FHAKNFT
+276 FHAKNFV
-283 WAGRLGVSFA
+283 WAGKLPIAFTVHA
-293 VKAEPGLSRSVGEVK
+293 APGLTRTTGEVK

-330 ELTTKEAA
+330 ELV
-338 PEAAKPGKTGAKP
+338 PIVPRGKPSPG
-351 AAKAAPAVLDA
+351 AKAAPSSETLDA

-374 DGEWVVRLNGQ
+374 DDQWVVRLNGQ
-385 RIYARGSNYIA
+385 RIYARGSNYIS

-410 DMRLVTSANLNSLR
+410 DLKLAVGANLNSLR

-430 RPELYDVADELG
+430 RPEFYEAADELG
-442 VMIWQDFPLQWGYT
+442 VMLWQDFPLQWGYT
-456 DDPAFHAEAKRQAV
+456 DEAAFHEEAKRQAV

-503 QQNAKLDEELLAVA
+503 QQNAKLDAELLAVA

-522 ARIPHSDSGAGD
+522 SRIPHSDSGAGD

-550 KDMPNERYI
+550 KDMPKERYI
-559 TEFGA
+559 TEYGA

-578 GDTLWPD
+578 ADTLWPD
-585 SPLDWEA
+585 TPLDWEA

-598 QPDQTFN
+598 QPDQEFN
-605 LAQVKMGKTINEFI
+605 LAQVKMGKTIQEFI

-683 RLLPSV
+683 RLLPSI
-689 EYDIHNAEGPISLWV
+689 EYDLHKADGPISLWV

-714 ATVKWKITDPRG
+714 AVVKWKVTDPKG

-732 RSVAVDIPADG
+732 RSVTVDIPADA

-749 LGALPRIGAGTAR
+749 LGAIPRIGAGTAR

-775 ARSSLSGDDYVIRK
+775 ARSSLSGEDYVIRK

>member
-1 MLRPAVASTLLLSAS
+1 MLRPALAWPLVWPLLAALC
-16 VVTLAAPA
+16 LWDAPA
-24 SAAPQKTINLA
+24 SAAAWPTINLA

-49 GAESIDD
+49 AAESVDD

-61 MALPSNW
+61 MALPTSW

-75 YPPKARAAARII
+75 YPAKARARARLMDA
-87 EPGSPA
+87 GSPA
-93 DLPTPPK
+93 DLPAPPE
-100 DLGLDYEGT
+100 DVGFDYEGT

-116 TWDGAAGV
+116 TWDGGAAGV

-137 VFVNGASV
+137 VFVNGATV

-151 FQRWSVDL
+151 FQRWSVDVS
-159 AGALRKGKN
+159 GALRKGKN
-168 LLAVKVSA
+168 VIAVKVSA

-185 QYPVSWPKQQ
+185 QFPVSWPKQQ
-195 NQIKGIFG
+195 NEIKGIFG
-203 YHDTRPGATSV
+203 YHDTRPGATSP

-223 ILRGLG
+223 ILRGID
-229 LRVSP
+229 LRASS

-242 VTPLDVSPAS
+242 VSPLDVSEAS

-269 DATLAGT
+269 EATLAGVIRP
-276 FHAKNFT
+276 KNF
-283 WAGRLGVSFA
+283 VSTTRVPVTFA

-308 LEKPALWWSWDYGKP
+308 LDKPALWWSWDYGKP
-323 NLYTLDA
+323 NLYQLDA
-330 ELTTKEAA
+330 ELAA
-338 PEAAKPGKTGAKP
+338 QSSKSP
-351 AAKAAPAVLDA
+351 ASPLDA
-362 KLVTFGVRSIAR
+362 KTVMFGVRSITR
-374 DGEWVVRLNGQ
+374 DENWTVRLNGQ

-402 ADRAFYEK
+402 ADRAFYERDIK
-410 DMRLVTSANLNSLR
+410 LALGANLNSLR

-430 RPELYDVADELG
+430 RPEFYDVADEMG

-456 DDPAFHAEAKRQAV
+456 DEPTFHAEAKRQAV

-492 HSMSWMKKKDP
+492 HSMSWMKKKDEH
-503 QQNAKLDEELLAVA
+503 QNAKLDEELLAVA
-517 KQSDP
+517 KQADP
-522 ARIPHSDSGAGD
+522 SRIPHSDSGAGD

-550 KDMPNERYI
+550 RDMPKERYI

-569 LETLKAMFD
+569 LETLQAMFD
-578 GDTLWPD
+578 DATVWPD
-585 SPLDWEA
+585 TPLDWEA

-598 QPDQTFN
+598 QPDQEFK
-605 LAQVKMGKTINEFI
+605 LAHVKMGKTIQEFI

-642 TRTTGLYQ
+642 TRNTGLYQ

-676 TLRDSMQ
+676 SLRDSMQ
-683 RLLPSV
+683 RLLPSI
-689 EYDIHNAEGPISLWV
+689 EYDIHKAEGPVAIWV
-704 VNDHLQPVPK
+704 VNDHLQPVPR
-714 ATVKWKITDPRG
+714 ATVKWKLTDPKG

-732 RSVAVDIPADG
+732 RSRQVDIPADG
-743 VIKATD
+743 VIKVTD

-762 LDVWIEDEHGQFL
+762 LDVWIEDEHGEFL
-775 ARSSLSGDDYVIRK
+775 ARSSLSGEDYVIPKQ

>member
-1 MLRPAVASTLLLSAS
+1 MLRPAVALSLLVSVAS
-16 VVTLAAPA
+16 FAAPA
-24 SAAPQKTINLA
+24 SAAPPKSVSLA

-49 GAESIDD
+49 GVETIDD

-61 MALPSNW
+61 MALPTSW
-68 YLMGSKA
+68 YLMGSKS
-75 YPPKARAAARII
+75 YPGRARATARIM

-93 DLPTPPK
+93 DLPAPPK
-100 DLGLDYEGT
+100 DVGFDYEGT

-116 TWDGAAGV
+116 TWDGASGWTV

-159 AGALRKGKN
+159 SGALRKGKN
-168 LLAVKVSA
+168 LVAVKVSA

-185 QYPVSWPKQQ
+185 QFPVSWPKQQ
-195 NQIKGIFG
+195 NEIKGVFG
-203 YHDTRPGATSV
+203 YHDTRPGATSI

-223 ILRGLG
+223 ILRGIE
-229 LRVSP
+229 LRASS

-242 VTPLDVSPAS
+242 VTPLDVSESS

-259 VTRNWGKKTV
+259 VTRNWGKKPV

-276 FHAKNFT
+276 IRAKNFPST
-283 WAGRLGVSFA
+283 ARLPVSFA
-293 VKAEPGLSRSVGEVK
+293 VKAAPGLSRSVGEVK
-308 LEKPALWWSWDYGKP
+308 IDKPALWWSWDYGKP
-323 NLYTLDA
+323 NLYVLDA
-330 ELTTKEAA
+330 ELA
-338 PEAAKPGKTGAKP
+338 P
-351 AAKAAPAVLDA
+351 KAAGPALDA
-362 KLVTFGVRSIAR
+362 KVVAFGVRSITR
-374 DGEWVVRLNGQ
+374 DDNWVVRLNGQ
-385 RIYARGSNYIA
+385 RIYARGSNYIS

-410 DMRLVTSANLNSLR
+410 DIKLVLGANLNSLR

-430 RPELYDVADELG
+430 RPEFYDVADEMG

-456 DDPAFHAEAKRQAV
+456 DEPAFHAEAKRQAV

-517 KQSDP
+517 KQNDP

-550 KDMPNERYI
+550 HGMPKERYI

-564 EGLPA
+564 EGLPGA
-569 LETLKAMFD
+569 ETLKTMFD
-578 GDTLWPD
+578 DATLWPD
-585 SPLDWEA
+585 TPLDWEA
-592 WKFADF
+592 WKYADF
-598 QPDQTFN
+598 QPDQSFN
-605 LAQVKMGKTINEFI
+605 LAKVKMGKTLAEFI
-619 AASQRYQ
+619 SSSQRYQ
-626 ANLIRFQTEV
+626 SNLIRFQTEV

-642 TRTTGLYQ
+642 TKTTGLYQ

-683 RLLPSV
+683 RLLPSI
-689 EYDIHNAEGPISLWV
+689 EYDIHKADGPISLWV
-704 VNDHLQPVPK
+704 VNDHLQGVPK
-714 ATVKWKITDPRG
+714 ANVKWKLTDPRSG
-726 GGKPVV
+726 SKPVV
-732 RSVAVDIPADG
+732 RSVTVDIPADG

-775 ARSSLSGDDYVIRK
+775 ARSSLTGDDYVIRK

>member
-1 MLRPAVASTLLLSAS
+1 MLRPALAWPCSWPLLAF
-16 VVTLAAPA
+16 VCLAAPA
-24 SAAPQKTINLA
+24 AAAPRPTVDLA

-49 GAESIDD
+49 AAESVDD

-75 YPPKARAAARII
+75 YPGKARARARLMDA
-87 EPGSPA
+87 GSPA
-93 DLPTPPK
+93 DLPAPPQ
-100 DLGLDYEGT
+100 DVGFDYEGT

-116 TWDGAAGV
+116 TWDGGAGAGV

-151 FQRWSVDL
+151 FQRWSVDVS
-159 AGALRKGKN
+159 GALRKGQN
-168 LLAVKVSA
+168 VIAVKVSA

-185 QYPVSWPKQQ
+185 QFPVSWPKQQ
-195 NQIKGIFG
+195 NEIKGIFG
-203 YHDTRPGATSV
+203 YHDTRPGATSP

-223 ILRGLG
+223 ILRGID
-229 LRVSP
+229 LRASS

-242 VTPLDVSPAS
+242 VTPLDVSEAS

-269 DATLAGT
+269 DATLAGVIRP
-276 FHAKNFT
+276 KNF
-283 WAGRLGVSFA
+283 VSTARVPVTFA
-293 VKAEPGLSRSVGEVK
+293 IKAEPGLSRSVGEVK
-308 LEKPALWWSWDYGKP
+308 LDKPALWWSWDYGKP
-323 NLYTLDA
+323 NLYQLDA
-330 ELTTKEAA
+330 EL
-338 PEAAKPGKTGAKP
+338 
-351 AAKAAPAVLDA
+351 AAKAGGGAGAALDT
-362 KLVTFGVRSIAR
+362 KLVAFGVRSIVR
-374 DGEWVVRLNGQ
+374 DDKWVVRLNGQ
-385 RIYARGSNYIA
+385 RVYARGSNYIA

-402 ADRAFYEK
+402 ADRAFYERDIK
-410 DMRLVTSANLNSLR
+410 LALGANLNSLR

-430 RPELYDVADELG
+430 RPEFYDVADEMG

-456 DDPAFHAEAKRQAV
+456 DEPAFHLEARRQAV

-492 HSMSWMKKKDP
+492 HSMSWMKKKDEH
-503 QQNAKLDEELLAVA
+503 QNAKLDEELLAVA
-517 KQSDP
+517 KQADP
-522 ARIPHSDSGAGD
+522 SRIPHSDSGAGD

-550 KDMPNERYI
+550 RDMPKERYI

-569 LETLKAMFD
+569 LETLRAMFD
-578 GDTLWPD
+578 DATVWPD
-585 SPLDWEA
+585 TPLDWEA

-598 QPDQTFN
+598 QPDQEFK
-605 LAQVKMGKTINEFI
+605 LADVKMGTTIQEFI

-642 TRTTGLYQ
+642 TRNTGLYQ

-676 TLRDSMQ
+676 SLRDSMQ
-683 RLLPSV
+683 RLLPSI
-689 EYDIHNAEGPISLWV
+689 EYDIHKADGPVAIWV

-714 ATVKWKITDPRG
+714 ANVKWKLTDPKG

-732 RSVAVDIPADG
+732 RSRQVDIPADG
-743 VIKATD
+743 VIKVTD

-762 LDVWIEDEHGQFL
+762 LDVWIEDEHGEFL
-775 ARSSLSGDDYVIRK
+775 ARSSLSGEDYVIRKQ

>member
-1 MLRPAVASTLLLSAS
+1 
-16 VVTLAAPA
+16 
-24 SAAPQKTINLA
+24 
-35 GEWKYLPYDGEGNM
+35 E
-49 GAESIDD
+49 
-56 AGWPT
+56 
-61 MALPSNW
+61 
-68 YLMGSKA
+68 
-75 YPPKARAAARII
+75 
-87 EPGSPA
+87 
-93 DLPTPPK
+93 
-100 DLGLDYEGT
+100 
-109 VWFRKTI
+109 
-116 TWDGAAGV
+116 
-124 PVLDLDMVDYYAE
+124 
-137 VFVNGASV
+137 
-145 GKHEGY
+145 
-151 FQRWSVDL
+151 
-159 AGALRKGKN
+159 
-168 LLAVKVSA
+168 
-176 PALAFDLAQ
+176 
-185 QYPVSWPKQQ
+185 
-195 NQIKGIFG
+195 IKGVFG
-203 YHDTRPGATSV
+203 YHDTRPGATSL

-223 ILRGLG
+223 ILRGIG
-229 LRVSP
+229 LRASS

-242 VTPLDVSPAS
+242 VTPLDVSEAS

-259 VTRNWGKKTV
+259 VTRNWGKKPV

-276 FHAKNFT
+276 IRAKNFPST
-283 WAGRLGVSFA
+283 ARLPVSFA
-293 VKAEPGLSRSVGEVK
+293 VRAAPGLSRSVGEVK
-308 LEKPALWWSWDYGKP
+308 IDKPALWWSWDYGKP

-330 ELTTKEAA
+330 ELGPK
-338 PEAAKPGKTGAKP
+338 GAGP
-351 AAKAAPAVLDA
+351 ALDA
-362 KLVTFGVRSIAR
+362 KVVAFGVRSITR
-374 DGEWVVRLNGQ
+374 DDSWVVRLNGQ
-385 RIYARGSNYIA
+385 RIYARGSNYIS

-410 DMRLVTSANLNSLR
+410 DIKLVLGANLNSLR

-430 RPELYDVADELG
+430 RPEFYDVADEMG

-456 DDPAFHAEAKRQAV
+456 DEPVFHDEAKRQAV

-503 QQNAKLDEELLAVA
+503 QQNARLDEELLAVA
-517 KQSDP
+517 KQNDP

-550 KDMPNERYI
+550 RGMPKERYI

-564 EGLPA
+564 EGLPGA
-569 LETLKAMFD
+569 ETLKAMFD
-578 GDTLWPD
+578 DAAMWPD
-585 SPLDWEA
+585 TPLDWEA
-592 WKFADF
+592 WKYADF

-605 LAQVKMGKTINEFI
+605 LAKVKQGKTLAEFI
-619 AASQRYQ
+619 ASSQRYQ

-642 TRTTGLYQ
+642 TKTTGLYQ

-683 RLLPSV
+683 RLLPSI
-689 EYDIHNAEGPISLWV
+689 EYDIHKADGPISLWV
-704 VNDHLQPVPK
+704 VNDHLQGVPK
-714 ATVKWKITDPRG
+714 ATVKWKLTDPRSG
-726 GGKPVV
+726 SKPVV
-732 RSVAVDIPADG
+732 RSVTVDIPADG

-775 ARSSLSGDDYVIRK
+775 ARSSLTGDDYVIRGR

>member
-1 MLRPAVASTLLLSAS
+1 MLRTGLALALLTSFALSAPAV
-16 VVTLAAPA
+16 
-24 SAAPQKTINLA
+24 AAPQKTINLA
-35 GEWKYLPYDGEGNM
+35 GDWKYLPYDGEGNM
-49 GAESIDD
+49 GAETIDD
-56 AGWPT
+56 SDWPT
-61 MALPSNW
+61 MALPTNW

-75 YPPKARAAARII
+75 YPAKARAAPRLI

-93 DLPTPPK
+93 DLPAPPK
-100 DLGLDYEGT
+100 DVGFDYEGT
-109 VWFRKTI
+109 VWFRRAI
-116 TWDGAAGV
+116 DWDAAPGVV

-137 VFVNGASV
+137 VFVNGSLV

-159 AGALRKGKN
+159 SGALRKGKN

-176 PALAFDLAQ
+176 PALVFDLAQ
-185 QYPVSWPKQQ
+185 QFPVSWPKQQ

-203 YHDTRPGATSV
+203 YHDTRPGATSI

-223 ILRGLG
+223 ILRGVG
-229 LRVSP
+229 LRAST

-259 VTRNWGKKTV
+259 VTRNWGKKPV
-269 DATLAGT
+269 DAVLNGT
-276 FHAKNFT
+276 FHAKNFA
-283 WAGRLGVSFA
+283 WSGRLEVSFP

-308 LEKPALWWSWDYGKP
+308 IEKPALWWSWDYGRP

-330 ELTTKEAA
+330 VLGTK
-338 PEAAKPGKTGAKP
+338 PVG
-351 AAKAAPAVLDA
+351 KAAPATLDG
-362 KLVTFGVRSIAR
+362 KLVTFGVRSIVR
-374 DGEWVVRLNGQ
+374 DNEWVVRLNGQ
-385 RIYARGSNYIA
+385 RIYARGSNYIS

-402 ADRAFYEK
+402 ADRAFYER
-410 DMRLVTSANLNSLR
+410 DMKLVVGANLNSLR

-430 RPELYDVADELG
+430 RPEFYDVADELG

-503 QQNAKLDEELLAVA
+503 QQNAKLDEELLEVA
-517 KQSDP
+517 KKSDP
-522 ARIPHSDSGAGD
+522 ARISHSDSGAGD

-550 KDMPNERYI
+550 HDMPKERYI

-564 EGLPA
+564 EGLPS
-569 LETLKAMFD
+569 LETLKAMFE

-585 SPLDWEA
+585 TPLDWEA

-598 QPDQTFN
+598 QPDQEFN
-605 LAQVKMGKTINEFI
+605 LAQVKMGKTIQEFI

-642 TRTTGLYQ
+642 TKTTGLYQ

-683 RLLPSV
+683 RLLPSI
-689 EYDIHNAEGPISLWV
+689 EYDIHKAEGPISLWV
-704 VNDHLQPVPK
+704 VNDHLQGVPK
-714 ATVKWKITDPRG
+714 AVVKWKLTDPKTG
-726 GGKPVV
+726 NKPVV
-732 RSVAVDIPADG
+732 RSVTVDIPADA

-749 LGALPRIGAGTAR
+749 LGAIPRIGAGTAR
-762 LDVWIEDEHGQFL
+762 LDVWIEDANGQFL
-775 ARSSLSGDDYVIRK
+775 ARSSLSGEDYVIRK

>member
-1 MLRPAVASTLLLSAS
+1 MLRPALALALLASLSTPA
-16 VVTLAAPA
+16 LAAG
-24 SAAPQKTINLA
+24 QKTINLA

-49 GAESIDD
+49 GLESIDD

-61 MALPSNW
+61 MALPTNW

-93 DLPTPPK
+93 DLPAPPK
-100 DLGLDYEGT
+100 DVGFDYEGT
-109 VWFRKTI
+109 VWFRRAI
-116 TWDGAAGV
+116 NWDGAPGVV

-151 FQRWSVDL
+151 FQHWSVDL
-159 AGALRKGKN
+159 SSALRKGKN
-168 LLAVKVSA
+168 LVAIKVSA

-185 QYPVSWPKQQ
+185 QFPVSWPKQQ

-203 YHDTRPGATSV
+203 YHDTRPGATSI

-223 ILRGLG
+223 VLRGVA
-229 LRVSP
+229 LRAST

-269 DATLAGT
+269 DAALTGT
-276 FHAKNFT
+276 FHAKNFA
-283 WAGRLGVSFA
+283 WNGKLGVIFT

-330 ELTTKEAA
+330 ELV
-338 PEAAKPGKTGAKP
+338 PIVSRGKPSAGAK
-351 AAKAAPAVLDA
+351 APSSEVLDA

-374 DGEWVVRLNGQ
+374 DDQWVVRLNGQ

-410 DMRLVTSANLNSLR
+410 DLKLVVGANLNSLR

-430 RPELYDVADELG
+430 RPEFYDAADEMG

-456 DDPAFHAEAKRQAV
+456 DEPAFHAEAKRQAA

-492 HSMSWMKKKDP
+492 HSMSWMKKKDN
-503 QQNAKLDEELLAVA
+503 QQNAKLDEELLEVA
-517 KQSDP
+517 KKSDP

-550 KDMPNERYI
+550 KDMPKERYI

-569 LETLKAMFD
+569 LDTLKAMFE

-585 SPLDWEA
+585 TPLDWEA
-592 WKFADF
+592 WKYADF
-598 QPDQTFN
+598 QPDQEFN
-605 LAQVKMGKTINEFI
+605 LAQVKMGKTIQEFI

-626 ANLIRFQTEV
+626 ANLIRFQTEA

-642 TRTTGLYQ
+642 TKTTGLYQ

-676 TLRDSMQ
+676 SLRDSMQ
-683 RLLPSV
+683 RLLPSI
-689 EYDIHNAEGPISLWV
+689 EYDIHNAAGPISLWV

-714 ATVKWKITDPRG
+714 AVVKWKVTDPRSG
-726 GGKPVV
+726 SKPVV
-732 RSVAVDIPADG
+732 RSVTVDIPADA
-743 VIKATD
+743 VIKAND
-749 LGALPRIGAGTAR
+749 LGAMPRIGAGTAR
-762 LDVWIEDEHGQFL
+762 LDVWIEDQHGQFL
-775 ARSSLSGDDYVIRK
+775 ARSSLTGDDYVIRK

>member
-1 MLRPAVASTLLLSAS
+1 MLRPAVALSLLVSVAS
-16 VVTLAAPA
+16 FAAPA
-24 SAAPQKTINLA
+24 SAAPPKSVSLA

-49 GAESIDD
+49 GVETIDD

-61 MALPSNW
+61 MSLPTSW
-68 YLMGSKA
+68 YLMGSKS
-75 YPPKARAAARII
+75 YPGKARATARIM

-93 DLPTPPK
+93 DLPAPPK
-100 DLGLDYEGT
+100 DVGFDYEGT

-116 TWDGAAGV
+116 TWDGASGWTV

-159 AGALRKGKN
+159 SGALRKGKN
-168 LLAVKVSA
+168 LVAVKVSA

-185 QYPVSWPKQQ
+185 QFPVSWPKQQ
-195 NQIKGIFG
+195 NEIKGVFG
-203 YHDTRPGATSV
+203 YHDTRPGATSI

-223 ILRGLG
+223 ILRGIE
-229 LRVSP
+229 LRASS

-242 VTPLDVSPAS
+242 VTPLDVSESS

-259 VTRNWGKKTV
+259 VTRNWGGKPL

-276 FHAKNFT
+276 IRAKNFPST
-283 WAGRLGVSFA
+283 ARLPVSFA
-293 VKAEPGLSRSVGEVK
+293 VKAAPGLSRSVGEVK
-308 LEKPALWWSWDYGKP
+308 IDKPALWWSWDYGKP
-323 NLYTLDA
+323 NLYVLDA
-330 ELTTKEAA
+330 ELG
-338 PEAAKPGKTGAKP
+338 PKTGP
-351 AAKAAPAVLDA
+351 ALDA
-362 KLVTFGVRSIAR
+362 KTVTFGVRSITR
-374 DGEWVVRLNGQ
+374 DDNWVVRLNGQ
-385 RIYARGSNYIA
+385 RIYARGSNYIS

-410 DMRLVTSANLNSLR
+410 DIKLVLGANLNSLR

-430 RPELYDVADELG
+430 RPEFYDVADEMG

-456 DDPAFHAEAKRQAV
+456 DEPAFHAEAKRQAV

-517 KQSDP
+517 KQNDP

-550 KDMPNERYI
+550 HGMPKERYI

-564 EGLPA
+564 EGLPGA
-569 LETLKAMFD
+569 ETLKAMFD
-578 GDTLWPD
+578 DATLWPD
-585 SPLDWEA
+585 TPLDWEA
-592 WKFADF
+592 WKYADF
-598 QPDQTFN
+598 QPDQSFN
-605 LAQVKMGKTINEFI
+605 LAKVKMGKTLAEFI
-619 AASQRYQ
+619 SSSQRYQ

-642 TRTTGLYQ
+642 TKTTGLYQ

-683 RLLPSV
+683 RLLPSI
-689 EYDIHNAEGPISLWV
+689 EYDIHKADGPISLWV
-704 VNDHLQPVPK
+704 VNDHLQGVPK
-714 ATVKWKITDPRG
+714 ANVKWKLTDPRSG
-726 GGKPVV
+726 SKPVV
-732 RSVAVDIPADG
+732 RSVTVDIPADG

-775 ARSSLSGDDYVIRK
+775 ARSSLTGDDYVIRK

>member
-1 MLRPAVASTLLLSAS
+1 MLRPALALTVLTLPALF
-16 VVTLAAPA
+16 VPRAAPA
-24 SAAPQKTINLA
+24 DAAPRLSVNLA
-35 GEWKYLPYDGEGNM
+35 GDWKYLPYDGEGNM
-49 GAESIDD
+49 GAEAIDD
-56 AGWPT
+56 SAWPT
-61 MALPSNW
+61 MALPTSW
-68 YLMGSKA
+68 YLQGSKA
-75 YPPKARAAARII
+75 YPVKARATAKLM
-87 EPGSPA
+87 ETGSPA
-93 DLPTPPK
+93 DLPPPPK
-100 DLGLDYEGT
+100 DVGFDYAGT

-116 TWDGAAGV
+116 SWAGDTVGA
-124 PVLDLDMVDYYAE
+124 VLELDMVDYYAE
-137 VFVNGASV
+137 VFVNGTSI

-151 FQRWSVDL
+151 FQKWSVD
-159 AGALRKGKN
+159 ASGALRKGKN
-168 LLAVKVSA
+168 VLCVKVSA
-176 PALAFDLAQ
+176 PTLAFDLAQ
-185 QYPVSWPKQQ
+185 QFPVSWPKQQ
-195 NQIKGIFG
+195 NQVKGIFG
-203 YHDTRPGATSV
+203 YHDTRPGATSP

-223 ILRGLG
+223 VLRGVG
-229 LRVSP
+229 LRVSS

-242 VTPLDVSPAS
+242 VTPLDVSADS

-269 DATLAGT
+269 AAKLTGT
-276 FHAKNFT
+276 IRAKNF
-283 WAGRLGVSFA
+283 ASPVRLPVSFS
-293 VKAEPGLSRSVGEVK
+293 VKAEPGVSRSVGEVK
-308 LEKPALWWSWDYGKP
+308 IDKPALWWSWDYGRP

-330 ELTTKEAA
+330 ELLGAVA
-338 PEAAKPGKTGAKP
+338 PKRTV
-351 AAKAAPAVLDA
+351 APPSLDA
-362 KLVTFGVRSIAR
+362 KTVSFGVRSIAR
-374 DGEWVVRLNGQ
+374 DDKWVVKLNGQ

-402 ADRAFYEK
+402 ADRAFYERDLK
-410 DMRLVTSANLNSLR
+410 MVVEANLNSLR

-430 RPELYDVADELG
+430 RPEFYEAADELG

-456 DDPAFHAEAKRQAV
+456 DEPAFHAEAKRQAA

-492 HSMSWMKKKDP
+492 HSMSWMKKRDP
-503 QQNAKLDEELLAVA
+503 KQNLELDEALFETA
-517 KQSDP
+517 KKADP
-522 ARIPHSDSGAGD
+522 ARIPHRDSGAGD

-550 KDMPNERYI
+550 KDLPKENYV

-578 GDTLWPD
+578 EATLWPD
-585 SPLDWEA
+585 TPLDWEA

-605 LAQVKMGKTINEFI
+605 LAKVKMGKSIQEFI
-619 AASQRYQ
+619 ASSQRYQ
-626 ANLIRFQTEV
+626 ANLIRYQTEV

-642 TRTTGLYQ
+642 TRSTGLYQ

-676 TLRDSMQ
+676 ALRDSMQ

-689 EYDIHNAEGPISLWV
+689 EYAIHDANGPVAIWV

-714 ATVKWKITDPRG
+714 ATVKWKITDPKG
-726 GGKPVV
+726 GGAPTV
-732 RSVAVDIPADG
+732 RTKVVDIPADA
-743 VIKATD
+743 VIKVTD
-749 LGALPRIGAGTAR
+749 LGAMPRIGAGAAR
-762 LDVWIEDEHGQFL
+762 LDVWIEDEHGTFL
-775 ARSSLSGDDYVIRK
+775 SRSSLTGDDYVIRK

>member
-1 MLRPAVASTLLLSAS
+1 MPRKAFVFAVFAFLTATAALPAQAATRPIT
-16 VVTLAAPA
+16 
-24 SAAPQKTINLA
+24 NLA
-35 GEWKYLPYDGEGNM
+35 GEWKYLPYDGEGNL
-49 GAESIDD
+49 GLESIDD

-68 YLMGSKA
+68 YLMGSKD
-75 YPPKARAAARII
+75 YPSKARATARLM
-87 EPGSPA
+87 EAGSPA
-93 DLPTPPK
+93 DLPAPPK
-100 DLGLDYEGT
+100 DVGFDYTGT
-109 VWFRKTI
+109 VWFRRTV
-116 TWDGAAGV
+116 TWDGNLGGAAGL

-137 VFVNGASV
+137 VFVNGTSV
-145 GKHEGY
+145 GRHEGY

-159 AGALRKGKN
+159 SSALRKGKN
-168 LLAVKVSA
+168 VIAVKVSA

-185 QYPVSWPKQQ
+185 QFPISWPKQQ
-195 NQIKGIFG
+195 NQVKGIFA

-223 ILRGLG
+223 ILRGVA
-229 LRVSP
+229 LRASS

-242 VTPLDVSPAS
+242 VTPLDVSEAS

-259 VTRNWGKKTV
+259 VTRNWGKKPV
-269 DATLAGT
+269 EAKLEGMIR
-276 FHAKNFT
+276 AKNFV
-283 WAGRLGVSFA
+283 AKDRVPISFT
-293 VKAEPGLSRSVGEVK
+293 VKAEPGLSRSVGEIK
-308 LEKPALWWSWDYGKP
+308 LVKPALWWSWDYGKP
-323 NLYTLDA
+323 NLYWLEGDLVTNV
-330 ELTTKEAA
+330 
-338 PEAAKPGKTGAKP
+338 
-351 AAKAAPAVLDA
+351 KAGAPAPLDS
-362 KLVTFGVRSIAR
+362 KTVTFGVRSIAR
-374 DGEWVVRLNGQ
+374 DDQWVVRLNGQ

-410 DMRLVTSANLNSLR
+410 DMRLVTGANLNSLR

-430 RPELYDVADELG
+430 RPEFYEVADEMG

-456 DDPAFHAEAKRQAV
+456 DEPTFHAEAKRQAV
-470 DMIDRYYD
+470 DMIDRYYNY
-478 HPSIIVWCMHNESP
+478 PSIIVWCMHNESP
-492 HSMSWMKKKDP
+492 HSMTWMKKKDP
-503 QQNAKLDEELLAVA
+503 QQNAKLDADLRDVA
-517 KQSDP
+517 KKQDP

-550 KDMPNERYI
+550 KEMPKERYI

-569 LETLKAMFD
+569 LETLKSMFD
-578 GDTLWPD
+578 ADALWPD
-585 SPLDWEA
+585 TPLDWEA
-592 WKFADF
+592 WKYADF

-605 LAQVKMGKTINEFI
+605 LAKVKQGKTIQEFI
-619 AASQRYQ
+619 ASSQRYQ

-642 TRTTGLYQ
+642 TKSTGLYQ

-683 RLLPSV
+683 RLLPSI
-689 EYDIHNAEGPISLWV
+689 EYDIHKADGPVSIWI

-714 ATVKWKITDPRG
+714 ATVKWKITDPKG

-732 RSVAVDIPADG
+732 RSAKVDIPADS
-743 VIKATD
+743 VIKVTD
-749 LGALPRIGAGTAR
+749 LGALPRIGGGAAR
-762 LDVWIEDEHGQFL
+762 LDVWIEDEHETFL
-775 ARSSLSGDDYVIRK
+775 ARSSLSGEDYVIRK

>member
-1 MLRPAVASTLLLSAS
+1 MLRPAVALSLLAS
-16 VVTLAAPA
+16 VVSLALGAAPVA
-24 SAAPQKTINLA
+24 AAPPKTVDLA
-35 GEWKYLPYDGEGNM
+35 GEWRYLPYDGEGNM
-49 GAESIDD
+49 GAEAIDD

-61 MALPSNW
+61 MALPTSW

-75 YPPKARAAARII
+75 YPAKARATARLM
-87 EPGSPA
+87 ESGSPA
-93 DLPTPPK
+93 DLPAPPK
-100 DLGLDYEGT
+100 DVGFDYEGT

-116 TWDGAAGV
+116 TWDGAPGV
-124 PVLDLDMVDYYAE
+124 TVLDLDMVDYYAE

-151 FQRWSVDL
+151 FQRWSVDVS
-159 AGALRKGKN
+159 GALRKGKN
-168 LLAVKVSA
+168 LIAVKVSA

-185 QYPVSWPKQQ
+185 QFPVSWPKQQ
-195 NQIKGIFG
+195 NEIKGVFG
-203 YHDTRPGATSV
+203 YHDTRPGATSL

-223 ILRGLG
+223 ILRGIG
-229 LRVSP
+229 LRASS

-242 VTPLDVSPAS
+242 VTPLDVSETS
-252 ARLVVEA
+252 ARLVIEA
-259 VTRNWGKKTV
+259 VTRNWGKKPV
-269 DATLAGT
+269 DAALSGT
-276 FHAKNFT
+276 IRAKNFPST
-283 WAGRLGVSFA
+283 ARLPVSFA
-293 VKAEPGLSRSVGEVK
+293 VKAAPGLSRSVGEVK
-308 LEKPALWWSWDYGKP
+308 IDKPALWWSWDYGKP

-330 ELTTKEAA
+330 ELGPK
-338 PEAAKPGKTGAKP
+338 GAGP
-351 AAKAAPAVLDA
+351 ALDA
-362 KLVTFGVRSIAR
+362 KVVAFGVRSITR
-374 DGEWVVRLNGQ
+374 DDNWVVRLNGQ
-385 RIYARGSNYIA
+385 RIYARGSNYIS

-410 DMRLVTSANLNSLR
+410 DIKLVLGANLNSLR

-430 RPELYDVADELG
+430 RPEFYDVADEMG

-456 DDPAFHAEAKRQAV
+456 DEPVFHEEAKRQAV

-540 WYVFQIGDLV
+540 WYVDQIGDLV
-550 KDMPNERYI
+550 HAMPKERYI
-559 TEFGA
+559 TEYGA

-578 GDTLWPD
+578 ADTLWPD
-585 SPLDWEA
+585 TPLDWEA
-592 WKFADF
+592 WRYADF
-598 QPDQTFN
+598 QPDQEFK
-605 LAQVKMGKTINEFI
+605 LAHVKMGKTINEFI
-619 AASQRYQ
+619 ASSQRYQ

-642 TRTTGLYQ
+642 TGTTGLYQ

-683 RLLPSV
+683 RLLPSIQ
-689 EYDIHNAEGPISLWV
+689 YDIHDANGPVALWI
-704 VNDHLQPVPK
+704 VNDFLQPVPK
-714 ATVKWKITDPRG
+714 AVVKWKLTDPKG
-726 GGKPVV
+726 GGKPEV
-732 RSVAVDIPADG
+732 RSRTVDIPADG
-743 VIKATD
+743 VIKVTD

-775 ARSSLSGDDYVIRK
+775 ARSSLVGDDYVIRK

>member
-1 MLRPAVASTLLLSAS
+1 MLRPLLALGLVAAALGGSPAAFAARPS
-16 VVTLAAPA
+16 V
-24 SAAPQKTINLA
+24 NLA
-35 GEWKYLPYDGEGNM
+35 GDWKYLPYDGEGNM
-49 GAESIDD
+49 AAESVDD
-56 AGWPT
+56 AAWPT
-61 MALPSNW
+61 MALPTSW

-75 YPPKARAAARII
+75 YPAKAKARAKLMDV
-87 EPGSPA
+87 GSPA
-93 DLPTPPK
+93 DLPPPPK
-100 DLGLDYEGT
+100 DVGFDYSGT

-116 TWDGAAGV
+116 QWDGGIAQGV

-151 FQRWSVDL
+151 FQRWSVD
-159 AGALRKGKN
+159 ASTLRKGKN
-168 LLAVKVSA
+168 LVCIKVSA
-176 PALAFDLAQ
+176 PTLAFDLAQ
-185 QYPVSWPKQQ
+185 QFPVSWPKQQ
-195 NQIKGIFG
+195 NQVKGIFG
-203 YHDTRPGATSV
+203 YHDTRPGATSP

-223 ILRGLG
+223 VLRGVG
-229 LRVSP
+229 LRVSS

-242 VTPLDVSPAS
+242 VTPLDVSEAS
-252 ARLVVEA
+252 ARLVIEA
-259 VTRNWGKKTV
+259 VTRNWGRKPV
-269 DATLAGT
+269 DAKLEGT
-276 FHAKNFT
+276 IRAKNF
-283 WAGRLGVSFA
+283 AAPPASKLPVSFA
-293 VKAEPGLSRSVGEVK
+293 VKAAPGLSRSVGEVK
-308 LEKPALWWSWDYGKP
+308 IDKPALWWSWDYGKP

-330 ELTTKEAA
+330 ELLPTAKGAA
-338 PEAAKPGKTGAKP
+338 LDQKTVA
-351 AAKAAPAVLDA
+351 
-362 KLVTFGVRSIAR
+362 FGVRSITR
-374 DGEWVVRLNGQ
+374 DDKWVVKLNGQ

-410 DMRLVTSANLNSLR
+410 DLKLVVEANLNSLR

-430 RPELYDVADELG
+430 RPEFYDAADELG

-456 DDPAFHAEAKRQAV
+456 DEPAFHEEAKRQAL

-478 HPSIIVWCMHNESP
+478 HPSILVWCMHNESP
-492 HSMSWMKKKDP
+492 HSMSWMKKRDP
-503 QQNAKLDEELLAVA
+503 QQNLALDEKLFEVA
-517 KQSDP
+517 KKNDP
-522 ARIPHSDSGAGD
+522 SRIPHRDSGAGD

-550 KDMPNERYI
+550 KDMPKERYI

-569 LETLKAMFD
+569 QPTLEAMFD
-578 GDTLWPD
+578 AETLWPD
-585 SPLDWEA
+585 TPLDWEA
-592 WKFADF
+592 WKYADF

-605 LAQVKMGKTINEFI
+605 LAKVKMGKSIQEFI

-642 TRTTGLYQ
+642 TKTTGLYQ

-676 TLRDSMQ
+676 SLRDSMQ
-683 RLLPSV
+683 RLLPSI
-689 EYDIHNAEGPISLWV
+689 EYDLHKADAPVAIWV

-714 ATVKWKITDPRG
+714 ASVKWKLTDPKG

-732 RSVAVDIPADG
+732 QSRVVDIPADG
-743 VIKATD
+743 VIKVTD
-749 LGALPRIGAGTAR
+749 LAAMPRIGGGTAR
-762 LDVWIEDEHGQFL
+762 LDVWIEDEHGTFL
-775 ARSSLSGDDYVIRK
+775 ARSSLTGDDYVIRK